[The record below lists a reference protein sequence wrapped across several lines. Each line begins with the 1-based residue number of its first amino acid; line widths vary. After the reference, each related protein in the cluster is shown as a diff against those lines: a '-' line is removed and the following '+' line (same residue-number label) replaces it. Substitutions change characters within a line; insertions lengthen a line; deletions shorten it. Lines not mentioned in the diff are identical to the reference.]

1 MMNEFKITR
10 IYADENGDTHFEDRS
25 VALNDAGPIGY
36 LSENLPVKEIIFRK
50 VIPTY
55 DYAFHT
61 APQRQFIILLD
72 VGIEVETSLGDKR
85 QLQAGE
91 VLQVDDITGKGHRSR
106 NLDEKERSSIFITY

>member
-1 MMNEFKITR
+1 MNEFKITR

-25 VALNDAGPIGY
+25 LPLTDSGPIGW
-36 LSENLPVKEIIFRK
+36 LSESMPVKDVIFRK

-55 DYAFHT
+55 DYTFHR

-85 QLQAGE
+85 KLQAGE
-91 VLQVDDITGKGHRSR
+91 VLQVEDVTGKGHRSR
-106 NLDEKERSSIFITY
+106 NLEEKERSSVFITY

>member
-1 MMNEFKITR
+1 MNEFKITR
-10 IYADENGDTHFEDRS
+10 IYADENGDTHFEDRVLPLTDS
-25 VALNDAGPIGY
+25 GPIGW
-36 LSENLPVKEIIFRK
+36 LSESMPVKDIIFRK

-85 QLQAGE
+85 QLQPGE
-91 VLQVDDITGKGHRSR
+91 VLQVDDVTGKGHRSR
-106 NLDEKERSSIFITY
+106 NLEEKERSSIFVTY